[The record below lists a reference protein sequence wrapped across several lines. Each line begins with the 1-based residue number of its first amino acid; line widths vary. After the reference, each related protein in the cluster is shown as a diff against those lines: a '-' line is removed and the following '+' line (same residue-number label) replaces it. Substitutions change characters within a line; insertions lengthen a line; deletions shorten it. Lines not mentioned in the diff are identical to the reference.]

1 MNSTP
6 LELTGLKPH
15 PFALILTD
23 LGPTNRDSNASGL
36 RNDALKLLAE
46 ELRYYG
52 IGSPQLKQTRCR
64 RRENMT
70 TTSHTRQFGNRPSLQ
85 PANPIRSTTV
95 RPNPEWCHL
104 QRSQTAYDVRHCP
117 DNRCVSD
124 ENGSTGS

>member
-15 PFALILTD
+15 PVALLLTD
-23 LGPTNRDSNASGL
+23 LGPTKRDSNASGL

-70 TTSHTRQFGNRPSLQ
+70 TTSHTHQFGNCPSL
-85 PANPIRSTTV
+85 
-95 RPNPEWCHL
+95 
-104 QRSQTAYDVRHCP
+104 
-117 DNRCVSD
+117 
-124 ENGSTGS
+124 